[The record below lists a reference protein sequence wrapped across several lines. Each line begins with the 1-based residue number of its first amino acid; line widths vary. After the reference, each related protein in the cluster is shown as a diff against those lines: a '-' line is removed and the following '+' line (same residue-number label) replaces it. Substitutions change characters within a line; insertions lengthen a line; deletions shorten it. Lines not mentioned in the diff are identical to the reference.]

1 MEQVRDTVLDR
12 LCESLGETRDQMAQL
27 QADEKSDLGA
37 ALKRMRDKGVTAY
50 RHAGMELA
58 RVPGEEK
65 LRARRTSQGASAENL
80 EEGATESA
88 GEDNPIEGGE
98 FGEERAEALEE
109 SDANVH

>member
-27 QADEKSDLGA
+27 QADEKSDLQA
-37 ALKRMRDKGVTAY
+37 ALKRMREKGTTAY

-65 LRARRTSQGASAENL
+65 LRARRTSQGATAENL
-80 EEGATESA
+80 EEGATEDA
-88 GEDNPIEGGE
+88 GDNPIEGGE

-109 SDANVH
+109 ADGNVH